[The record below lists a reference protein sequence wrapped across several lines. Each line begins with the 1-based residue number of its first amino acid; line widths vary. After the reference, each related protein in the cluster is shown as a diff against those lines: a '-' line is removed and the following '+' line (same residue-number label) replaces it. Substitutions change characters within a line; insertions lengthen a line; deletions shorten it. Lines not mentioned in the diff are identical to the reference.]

1 MNMPEVEQDALLA
14 LQSDKDMKVLPTK
27 KCYVNVVLLNEDY
40 CSKLR
45 TVSNDTIYG
54 KVKSNEQNRDTN
66 GFPHEKVR
74 YSRGSC

>member
-1 MNMPEVEQDALLA
+1 MNVSEVEKDALLA

-27 KCYVNVVLLNEDY
+27 NVMLLNEVY
-40 CSKLR
+40 YSKVKM
-45 TVSNDTIYG
+45 VSSNPIYR

-74 YSRGSC
+74 YSKGSC